1 MTLFVVSA
9 TVLLFGAAFAVLF
22 VRLISRVDASAC
34 TSEWL
39 ENFSLE
45 SYAPM
50 QRLLDKQDFV
60 FLAAQ
65 RGYRP
70 EIAKRLLAER
80 RKVFLSYLRN
90 LVRDFN
96 QLLALARLMIVYS
109 GEDRREFAGALWR
122 QQVNFYFV
130 VTLIRCRVALFPLG
144 LSAGQI
150 RDLLETLGGLRA
162 QIQRLTDVRVEAV
175 RLA

>member
-1 MTLFVVSA
+1 MFCKPANRPAAITNIIAFAPVIGYASSQPSESGPVMTLFVVSA

-96 QLLALARLMIVYS
+96 QLLALAR
-109 GEDRREFAGALWR
+109 
-122 QQVNFYFV
+122 
-130 VTLIRCRVALFPLG
+130 
-144 LSAGQI
+144 
-150 RDLLETLGGLRA
+150 
-162 QIQRLTDVRVEAV
+162 
-175 RLA
+175 